1 MFSMDLST
9 EYMQSC
15 LAPMGAVPSLVLA
28 SGADEAV
35 PDPSTIPTTA
45 QRIAKA
51 INAGEWRTL
60 WPDTEEAQALGRLL
74 YVRAKLTCLSSATC
88 CFWVGILLQ

>member
-1 MFSMDLST
+1 VLHDANAAGGDDDMFSMDLSA

-15 LAPMGAVPSLVLA
+15 LAPVGAVPSLVLA

-51 INAGEWRTL
+51 INAGELTPWTLLESGCRT
-60 WPDTEEAQALGRLL
+60 PG
-74 YVRAKLTCLSSATC
+74 
-88 CFWVGILLQ
+88 